1 MVIKVGDVFPEVQL
15 KYIPYDKENPDAC
28 AAPQILNTKKDF
40 AGKKVVVVGVP
51 GAFTPTCST
60 QHIPAFVAKEAELKA
75 KDVDLIVCVSGNDFF
90 VMSAWGKDMG
100 VKNNIIMAGDAN
112 GDLGRATGLA
122 LDLAKVGLGSAR
134 LTRFAAIIDNGKV
147 AHLAI
152 EPDPSSVT
160 VTGAE
165 NIIAAL

>member
-1 MVIKVGDVFPEVQL
+1 MAIEVGNVFPEVQL
-15 KYIPYDKENPDAC
+15 KYIPYDETNPDTC
-28 AAPQILNTKKDF
+28 AAPQILNTKTDF

-51 GAFTPTCST
+51 GAFTPTCSS
-60 QHIPAFVAKEAELKA
+60 QHLPVFVAKASELKA
-75 KDVDLIVCVSGNDFF
+75 KGVDLIVCVSGNDFF
-90 VMSAWGKDMG
+90 VMSAWGKSMG
-100 VKNNIIMAGDAN
+100 VKNSIIMAGDAN
-112 GDLGRATGLA
+112 GDLGRTTGLA

-134 LTRFAAIIDNGKV
+134 LTRFAAVIDNGKV

-160 VTGAE
+160 VTGAD